1 MTIGHVLTS
10 GAARRSML
18 RHATAI
24 TVFMRHGAN
33 LVVSV
38 VVVALP
44 PAVHAPAARLF
55 AAVLGAWS
63 AYRLLTRS
71 TGMCPLAVDYVWT
84 IGACLATP
92 ILVSGPHFYLANS
105 APVAIAG
112 TAVISFTIATPPR
125 VSLALSAGVAAA
137 FAIGAA
143 RAVGWNHVGDI
154 FNLYYFALQWVT
166 ASLIRMM
173 VLRVADSVDTSRTER
188 VALELQQ
195 EITATVREFDREQMR
210 LLHDTV
216 ASTLLTVSDG
226 TTLAPEQL
234 AAHARRDLQVFAH
247 TTWEPRQARTDL
259 VAALRRHVEHATTPI
274 TYAGLTA
281 LWLDGPIA
289 AAVSPAAREALT
301 NVDRHAG
308 ASAVTVTVDTTSVRI
323 ADDGR
328 GFDANAPT
336 SRHGIAR
343 SITDRMR
350 GIGGDGIV
358 TSRPGAGTTIELRWP
373 TAVPDAAPRPD
384 PERLIDR
391 TRTGYG
397 MALTAYAI
405 ANLAAMV
412 PAALRPGG
420 QPHLQW
426 ALAAAAGV
434 ATVSAIPRILHAP
447 GVPSRLGAAA
457 LLLVALVQ
465 TVTLPVDELGT
476 QTQWSQGAIG
486 WCILPLVLH
495 ERVRTA
501 AAILVGC
508 WSIPALYALIR
519 DPSAHTIVNLGYG
532 TASILTIQLCALG
545 FDSLI
550 RRAAAAAGAE
560 TRTRARL
567 VAAERTADA
576 VQAEYQRRYANLA
589 DTIGP
594 LLTTIT
600 DADGIVTAGT
610 RQRAQVEYQRLRA
623 LFDRTA
629 AFDHGLLRELAPLI
643 AGAQDRGVAVSVT
656 VAGTLP
662 AISDTAAR
670 GLAQAIAPAVAAAT
684 VSARITATGE
694 PSSIRLGAI
703 CRGVTHPENFTP
715 PTDNGQD
722 QLDLTIV
729 DDAVWITVHHHLP
742 TGGPRHHA
750 HAGHPS

>member
-1 MTIGHVLTS
+1 MVDVLTS
-10 GAARRSML
+10 DAARRNML
-18 RHATAI
+18 RHATGI
-24 TVFMRHGAN
+24 TLFMRHGAN
-33 LVVSV
+33 FLVST

-44 PAVHAPAARLF
+44 PAAHAPAARVCT
-55 AAVLGAWS
+55 AALGAWS

-71 TGMCPLAVDYVWT
+71 TGTRPLTVDYLCT
-84 IGACLATP
+84 IAVCLATP

-259 VAALRRHVEHATTPI
+259 VAALRRNAEYTTTPV
-274 TYAGLTA
+274 TYTGLAT
-281 LWLDGPIA
+281 LWLDGSIA
-289 AAVSPAAREALT
+289 ATVAAAAREALT

-308 ASAVTVTVDTTSVRI
+308 ASTVTITVETSALRI
-323 ADDGR
+323 TDNGR
-328 GFDANAPT
+328 GFDATAPT

-350 GIGGDGIV
+350 GIGGDAII
-358 TSRPGAGTTIELRWP
+358 TSRPGAGTTVELQWP
-373 TAVPDAAPRPD
+373 TVAPSTAPPPD
-384 PERLIDR
+384 PERLIER

-397 MALTAYAI
+397 LALTAYAI

-412 PAALRPGG
+412 PAALSPTSR
-420 QPHLQW
+420 PHLQW
-426 ALAAAAGV
+426 ALAGAAAA
-434 ATVSAIPRILHAP
+434 ATLSAIPRSLHTT
-447 GVPSRLGAAA
+447 GLTRRLGAAT

-465 TVTLPVDELGT
+465 TVTLPVDQLGT

-501 AAILVGC
+501 IAILVSC
-508 WSIPALYALIR
+508 WSIPALYALIQ

-532 TASILTIQLCALG
+532 TASILTVQLCALG
-545 FDSLI
+545 FDNLI
-550 RRAAAAAGAE
+550 RRAADTAAAE
-560 TRTRARL
+560 TQARARL
-567 VAAERTADA
+567 VAADRTADA
-576 VQAEYQRRYANLA
+576 IQAEYQRRYADLA

-594 LLTTIT
+594 LLTGIVAAGGTIT
-600 DADGIVTAGT
+600 ATT
-610 RQRAQVEYQRLRA
+610 QQSAQVEYQKLRA
-623 LFDRTA
+623 LFDHT
-629 AFDHGLLRELAPLI
+629 FDHVLLRELQPIIDA
-643 AGAQDRGVAVSVT
+643 AQDRGVAVAVT

-662 AISDTAAR
+662 AIEHTTADS
-670 GLAQAIAPAVAAAT
+670 LAHAIAPALAAAT

-694 PSSIRLGAI
+694 ASSVRLGAI
-703 CRGVTHPENFTP
+703 CHGVAHPENFAQ
-715 PTDNGQD
+715 PTNNSENHV
-722 QLDLTIV
+722 DLIIL
-729 DDAVWITVHHHLP
+729 DDAVWITVRHQLP
-742 TGGPRHHA
+742 TGGP
-750 HAGHPS
+750 